1 MNTTDSNNSGNT
13 PGKDKPATKKPASP
27 GFFSHLYDKAMALYE
42 YCWSGIWKDTSS
54 TTKVRLI
61 KVANLSVRSFLD
73 RDLQTKSMSLTYSTV
88 LAIVPAI
95 ALLLAI
101 GRGFG
106 LQDVLEQNLYHS
118 FPAQKQMITF
128 ALGFVDSYLK
138 QASSGIFV
146 GVGIIFLLWTLISLL
161 SYIEEAFNNIW
172 GVKRD
177 RSFFQ
182 KVTDYIAICL
192 MVPILLICS
201 SGVSIFISATT
212 QDNIHFQFLT
222 PIVNVALETLPVVF
236 AWLAFS
242 LSFCL
247 IPNTKVQFKYAA
259 ISGAICAVVF
269 QILQLLFVNGT
280 IYVSKYNAIYGSFA
294 FLPLLLIWL
303 QLSWLILLL
312 GCVLTYSFQNVYA
325 FNFIGN
331 LRRMSH
337 TYEQKVTIIVAAVIA
352 RRFREQLK
360 PLTKTKL
367 SRIYGLP
374 IRVVE
379 KVCELLHTAGIINYV
394 VLESDDDFGL
404 TPAVETDTITVGELI
419 RRVDA
424 VGDHGFIPQ
433 FDRDYKEALTDID
446 GWLSVCFD
454 SLDKHKIIEVPLPE
468 VTGDSLS
475 PSNAPA

>member
-1 MNTTDSNNSGNT
+1 MKTNDNT
-13 PGKDKPATKKPASP
+13 PKGKKSP
-27 GFFSHLYDKAMALYE
+27 GFFSRLYDRVMAFYE
-42 YCWSGIWKDTSS
+42 YCWSGVWKDTSS
-54 TTKVRLI
+54 STKVRLI

-128 ALGFVDSYLK
+128 SLRFVDSYLK

-161 SYIEEAFNNIW
+161 SYIESAFNSIW
-172 GVKRD
+172 GVRVD

-212 QDNIHFQFLT
+212 QDNLHFKFLT
-222 PIVNVALETLPVVF
+222 PLVNVSLEALPVVF

-247 IPNTKVQFKYAA
+247 IPNTKVQFKYSA

-331 LRRMSH
+331 LSRMSH
-337 TYEQKVTIIVAAVIA
+337 SYELKVTIILAAAIA
-352 RRFREQLK
+352 RRFHEGLA
-360 PLTKTKL
+360 PLNRPEL
-367 SRIYGLP
+367 SRKYGLP

-379 KVCELLHTAGIINYV
+379 KICDRLHAAGVINFV
-394 VLESDDDFGL
+394 VLNSEDEYGMA
-404 TPAVETDTITVGELI
+404 PAVETANMTIGELI
-419 RRVDA
+419 RRVNG
-424 VGDHGFIPQ
+424 VGDHGFIPS
-433 FDRDYKEALTDID
+433 FESDYKEALSEID
-446 GWLSVCFD
+446 SWLAVCYNTLD
-454 SLDKHKIIEVPLPE
+454 SHKILEVSLPD
-468 VTGDSLS
+468 VPDTTTQATA
-475 PSNAPA
+475 APA

>member
-1 MNTTDSNNSGNT
+1 MKTTDSNTGVNNPDSNKGSQ
-13 PGKDKPATKKPASP
+13 KVVKQP
-27 GFFSHLYDKAMALYE
+27 GFFARLYEKVMAFYE
-42 YCWSGIWKDTSS
+42 YCWSGIWKESSS
-54 TTKVRLI
+54 TTKIRLI

-118 FPAQKQMITF
+118 FPAQKQIITF
-128 ALGFVDSYLK
+128 SLSFVDSYLK
-138 QASSGIFV
+138 EVSSGVFV

-161 SYIEEAFNNIW
+161 SNIESAFNSIW
-172 GVKRD
+172 GVTRD

-201 SGVSIFISATT
+201 SGVSIFLSATT
-212 QDNIHFQFLT
+212 QDNLHFQFLT
-222 PIVNVALETLPVVF
+222 PLVNVVLEALPVVF

-247 IPNTKVQFKYAA
+247 IPYTRVQFRYAA
-259 ISGAICAVVF
+259 ISGAICAVIF

-280 IYVSKYNAIYGSFA
+280 IYVSRYNAIYGSFA

-312 GCVLTYSFQNVYA
+312 GCVLTYSFQNIYV

-331 LRRMSH
+331 LKKMSH
-337 TYEQKVTIIVAAVIA
+337 TYKQKVTIIVAAVIA
-352 RRFREQLK
+352 RRFHEGLPPINR
-360 PLTKTKL
+360 PGL
-367 SRIYGLP
+367 SRDYGLP

-379 KVCELLHTAGIINYV
+379 RVCDCLHTAGIINYV
-394 VLESDDDFGL
+394 VPDKDEEYGL
-404 TPAVETDTITVGELI
+404 TPAVETDTMTIGELI
-419 RRVDA
+419 RRVNA
-424 VGDHGFIPQ
+424 VGDHGFIPS
-433 FDRDYKEALTDID
+433 FDKDYRDAVTEID
-446 GWLSVCFD
+446 SWLAVCYD
-454 SLDKHKIIEVPLPE
+454 SLDTHKILDVPLPE
-468 VTGDSLS
+468 MADDTVKPTS
-475 PSNAPA
+475 API